1 MVSIMIC
8 FLSPS
13 GQAADINPGINN
25 ESQIS
30 KSLKFNEFFEKE
42 LTRSEKK
49 LAFNE
54 YYETY
59 LAQRAQT
66 VQERPELRYLIDLS
80 IGHDRNTSFGPDRK
94 GDFFQEQRFVTI
106 LDKLYVPHPLD
117 SDQLLQFQPEGGLY
131 WKDYFDE
138 NFLDAVVWSAG
149 ASIREKGNKPVS
161 FSAKY
166 LFNRIRYPSNAEIT
180 QSVHQASAAVTMIQ
194 NSSVEHQLHT
204 LLEWKNY
211 DERKS
216 LEQNAVFS
224 DESRKDFRY
233 GFGYQFF
240 SQVNNAASFYWNA
253 DWYRN
258 DSNDIFLNYSDYES
272 VSTSAT
278 GVIRI
283 SDRINQIFYG
293 SFEYKEYDDRIFEF
307 NSVKPQ
313 LDRIYAGGSLTEYRF
328 TKTFSVIFSFRYIE
342 NTSTNVSQNYSGSDI
357 KLTGRFLF

>member
-1 MVSIMIC
+1 
-8 FLSPS
+8 
-13 GQAADINPGINN
+13 
-25 ESQIS
+25 
-30 KSLKFNEFFEKE
+30 
-42 LTRSEKK
+42 
-49 LAFNE
+49 
-54 YYETY
+54 
-59 LAQRAQT
+59 
-66 VQERPELRYLIDLS
+66 

-94 GDFFQEQRFVTI
+94 GDFFQEQRFVTV
-106 LDKLYVPHPLD
+106 LDKLYIPHPLNENG
-117 SDQLLQFQPEGGLY
+117 LLQFQPEGGLY

-149 ASIREKGNKPVS
+149 ASVREKDSKPVS
-161 FSAKY
+161 LSAKY

-194 NSSVEHQLHT
+194 NGSIEHQLHT

-224 DESRKDFRY
+224 DEARKDFRY
-233 GFGYQFF
+233 GFGYQLFG
-240 SQVNNAASFYWNA
+240 QLNNAAAIYWNA
-253 DWYRN
+253 DWYKN

-272 VSTSAT
+272 VLTSAT

-293 SFEYKEYDDRIFEF
+293 SFEYKEYDDRIFQF

-328 TKTFSVIFSFRYIE
+328 TKTFSVIFSFRYVE
-342 NTSTNVSQNYSGSDI
+342 NTSTNVSQNYSGSDM
-357 KLTGRFLF
+357 KLSSRFLF